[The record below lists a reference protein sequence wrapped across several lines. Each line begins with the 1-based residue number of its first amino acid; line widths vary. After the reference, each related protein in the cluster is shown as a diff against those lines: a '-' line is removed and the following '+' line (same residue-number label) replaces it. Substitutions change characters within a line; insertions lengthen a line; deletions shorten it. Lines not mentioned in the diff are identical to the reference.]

1 MINKNIHNHLISPS
15 GNKGP
20 KFLIIR
26 FSSIGDIVLT
36 TPVIRCLR
44 KKFTEAAIY
53 FLTKKKFAGIVES
66 NPYLTKVIT
75 LDEDIL
81 DTIEI
86 LKDEKFD
93 AVIDLHYN
101 LRTLRIKQAL
111 KGIPFYS
118 FNKLNTQKWIYTS
131 FKINTMPHEHIVDRY
146 METVKN
152 FGVVN
157 DNKGLDF
164 FIPEKD
170 KVKDNDIP
178 FSHSQGYIAIAIG
191 AAHYTKKL
199 PVDKLKELCEKI
211 NYPIILLGGKE
222 DYDNGGE
229 ISNVDEVKIYNACGK
244 FSLNESADIIRRS
257 NLIISHDTG
266 LMHIAAAFKK
276 MIFSVWGN
284 TVPSFGMYPYETEYK
299 IFQVNK
305 LWCRPC
311 SKIGFDKCPL
321 GHFKCMQKISI
332 DFIAENAKEFLKI
345 KN

>member
-1 MINKNIHNHLISPS
+1 M
-15 GNKGP
+15 
-20 KFLIIR
+20 
-26 FSSIGDIVLT
+26 
-36 TPVIRCLR
+36 
-44 KKFTEAAIY
+44 
-53 FLTKKKFAGIVES
+53 
-66 NPYLTKVIT
+66 IT

>member
-44 KKFTEAAIY
+44 KKFPEAAIY

-311 SKIGFDKCPL
+311 NKIGFDKCPL